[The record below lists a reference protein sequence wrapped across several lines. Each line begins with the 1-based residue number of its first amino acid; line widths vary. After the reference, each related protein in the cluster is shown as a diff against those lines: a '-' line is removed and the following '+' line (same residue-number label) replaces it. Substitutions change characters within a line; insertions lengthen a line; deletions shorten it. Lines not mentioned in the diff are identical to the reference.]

1 MAFLDLQIA
10 RRQCQEMRELIV
22 HRGGGW
28 RDERLLQKLQELS
41 RTATSAVEDRELRER
56 LGTVE
61 DYASALFSDDRHQ
74 GWARQQMSGVDYLR
88 QYILKEM
95 DSLLERLRVIEAG
108 RENAMQRAAQLRA
121 GNPRPA

>member
-1 MAFLDLQIA
+1 MSFLDLQIA
-10 RRQCQEMRELIV
+10 RRQCQEMRDLIV

-41 RTATSAVEDRELRER
+41 RAATSAVEDREFRER

-74 GWARQQMSGVDYLR
+74 EWARQQMSGVDYLR
-88 QYILKEM
+88 QYILAEM
-95 DSLLERLRVIEAG
+95 GALLERLRAIEAG
-108 RENAMQRAAQLRA
+108 REKAMQRAAQLRT

>member
-1 MAFLDLQIA
+1 MPFLDLQIA
-10 RRQCQEMRELIV
+10 RRQCQEMRDLIV

-41 RTATSAVEDRELRER
+41 RAATSAVEDREFRER

-61 DYASALFSDDRHQ
+61 DYASALFSDDQHQ
-74 GWARQQMSGVDYLR
+74 GWARHQMSGIDFLR
-88 QYILKEM
+88 QYILREL
-95 DSLLERLRVIEAG
+95 DALLARLQTIEAG